1 MFRLLLISLFS
12 FAFLM
17 SVNCGFAATE
27 KHKHTAIAYVVPDQ
41 YKTSDG
47 KVNINT
53 IPEDELAK
61 VKGVGSKRAASI
73 IAYRNANGSF
83 KSVDDLKDAKLVGSK
98 VFKKLK
104 GEFSVG

>member
-27 KHKHTAIAYVVPDQ
+27 KHKHAAVAYVVPDQ

-47 KVNINT
+47 KININT

-61 VKGVGSKRAASI
+61 VKGIGAKRAASI
-73 IAYRNANGSF
+73 MAYRNANGSF
-83 KSVDDLKDAKLVGSK
+83 KSVDELKGVKLVGPK
-98 VFKKLK
+98 VFKKIK
-104 GEFSVG
+104 DQFSVG